1 MTKTN
6 EFARLTDD
14 MFDRMAEEYERGTWS
29 GHGPVTPGRPRLFDE
44 DMQIVT
50 FRLTKS
56 RIEAID
62 EVAAQR
68 GITRSEFFREA
79 IDAALAAAKQGA

>member
-1 MTKTN
+1 M
-6 EFARLTDD
+6 ADQRML
-14 MFDRMAEEYERGTWS
+14 FDRMAKEYEQGTWS
-29 GHGPVTPGRPRLFDE
+29 GHGSVTLGPPRLFDE
-44 DMQIVT
+44 DMPAVT

-56 RIEAID
+56 RIDAID